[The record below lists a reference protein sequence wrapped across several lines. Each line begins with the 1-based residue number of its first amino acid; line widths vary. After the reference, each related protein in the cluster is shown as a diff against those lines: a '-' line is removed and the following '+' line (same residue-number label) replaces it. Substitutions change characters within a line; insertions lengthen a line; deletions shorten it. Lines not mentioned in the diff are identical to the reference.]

1 MPAFLSSSYETTL
14 EFAIVSALF
23 ALAVYVAVWAGL
35 LSLTPI
41 ALGAVGGFTYAAVQT
56 DHGIGLPAALALGAA
71 LGALVSLLLS
81 TFLLRL
87 ATHYVAMATIAV
99 VLIGRVVVLNLDVTG
114 GAAGTGLVRRSTTG
128 SLLLVLALVCWVL
141 ARLRRAR
148 LGLAVETV
156 REDPV
161 VAAALGIDVRRVQRA
176 MFCLSGAIGGIAGVL
191 EADLLQ
197 YIGPNTYYVDLGF
210 VTLAAVVLGG
220 AYHWLGP
227 VVGALV
233 FAFLPELLGEVMDSG
248 ENIANGVLLILIM
261 IYLPRG
267 LVDPAR
273 VLAWRSRLATWL
285 PRRAAGERA
294 ITEAVVER

>member
-248 ENIANGVLLILIM
+248 ENI
-261 IYLPRG
+261 
-267 LVDPAR
+267 
-273 VLAWRSRLATWL
+273 
-285 PRRAAGERA
+285 
-294 ITEAVVER
+294 